1 MSFLF
6 HARATNYIDAS
17 HRPVRLRN
25 GIAVA
30 RYIGFEASSVQGEE
44 RPVNGKTVKG
54 SANSVRDV
62 TSNKKASPP
71 RAEKKGDVGNALRS
85 IYQQTVDE
93 AIPSEMLDL
102 LGKLG

>member
-1 MSFLF
+1 
-6 HARATNYIDAS
+6 
-17 HRPVRLRN
+17 
-25 GIAVA
+25 
-30 RYIGFEASSVQGEE
+30 VQGEE

-62 TSNKKASPP
+62 TSSRRAAP

>member
-1 MSFLF
+1 M
-6 HARATNYIDAS
+6 
-17 HRPVRLRN
+17 
-25 GIAVA
+25 
-30 RYIGFEASSVQGEE
+30 QGEE

-62 TSNKKASPP
+62 TSNKIASPP